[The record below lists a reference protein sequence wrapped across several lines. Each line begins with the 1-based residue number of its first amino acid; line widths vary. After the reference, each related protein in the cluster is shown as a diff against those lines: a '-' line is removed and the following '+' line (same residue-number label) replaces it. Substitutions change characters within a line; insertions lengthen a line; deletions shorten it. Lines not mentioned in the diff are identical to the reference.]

1 MTSKQK
7 ARKVSALERLTA
19 QEKSGV
25 KTVKKSHTEKTPLT
39 DLDLKRIRKEKEI
52 LSTLVS

>member
-7 ARKVSALERLTA
+7 ARKVSALALLTA

-52 LSTLVS
+52 LSSLVS